1 MCVNVC
7 VCVVCVCNNTA
18 GPKLLSLND
27 SHRGFPVGLQVM
39 SSPQTCLLQVDDTL
53 EKCRLYDGVWLTVE
67 SIEVRGGGGGRGV
80 ALANTRGV
88 TFMLCL

>member
-1 MCVNVC
+1 M
-7 VCVVCVCNNTA
+7 VCVCNNTA

-67 SIEVRGGGGGRGV
+67 SIEVRGGEEEGCGLSKHMSDLYAVFVHVCR
-80 ALANTRGV
+80 
-88 TFMLCL
+88 